1 MRKLLFLLIGIMLNV
16 SAMGDIPTKQNATH
30 SVILAGG
37 SGKRMKSELPK
48 VLHKLNG
55 IPLVEHVIKLAKDI
69 NSDSICIVTSP
80 ELKKELSY
88 PGINIAI
95 QDKPLGTGH
104 AVLSA
109 EPCLKDKTGDLFILY
124 GDTPNIKSETLSKM
138 KEVKNAKKAQIA
150 VLGMRPED
158 TKRYGRIF
166 VNENGY
172 VDRIV
177 EHPDASDEER
187 KNNLCNSGVFLVDM
201 EYLLPLL
208 KEIKNNNAA
217 GEYYLT
223 DIVEIAKQNDLK
235 TVVIEAH
242 EYELLGVNT
251 QEELEAVSRLKVE
264 KENNKK

>member
-1 MRKLLFLLIGIMLNV
+1 MKKLLFLLISFMFSAN
-16 SAMGDIPTKQNATH
+16 AMGDISGTQNATH

-55 IPLVEHVIKLAKDI
+55 VPLIEHVIKLAENI

-80 ELKKELSY
+80 NLKKSLSY
-88 PGINIAI
+88 PKIDIAV
-95 QDKPLGTGH
+95 QDQPLGTAH

-109 EPCLKDKTGDLFILY
+109 EPCLKDKTGDLYILY
-124 GDTPNIKSETLSKM
+124 GDTPNIKPETLSKM
-138 KEVKNAKKAQIA
+138 KEVKNSKKAQIA

-177 EHPDASDEER
+177 EHRDASNEER

-201 EYLLPLL
+201 EYLFPLL
-208 KEIKNNNAA
+208 KEIKNNNVA

-223 DIVEIAKQNDLK
+223 DIVEIAKQHNLK

-242 EYELLGVNT
+242 EHELLGVNT
-251 QEELEAVSRLKVE
+251 KEELEAVLRLNE
-264 KENNKK
+264 KK

>member
-1 MRKLLFLLIGIMLNV
+1 MKRLLFLLISFILSTN
-16 SAMGDIPTKQNATH
+16 AMGSISDEQNATH

-37 SGKRMKSELPK
+37 SGKRMKSDLPK

-55 IPLVEHVIKLAKDI
+55 VPLVEHVIKLARDI

-80 ELKKELSY
+80 NLKERLSY
-88 PGINIAI
+88 SDISVAI

-124 GDTPNIKSETLSKM
+124 GDTPNIKPDTLSKM
-138 KEVKNAKKAQIA
+138 KKVKNSKKAQIA
-150 VLGMRPED
+150 VLGMRPKD

-166 VNENGY
+166 VNKNGY

-177 EHPDASDEER
+177 EHRDASDEER
-187 KNNLCNSGVFLVDM
+187 KNNLCNSGVFLVDL
-201 EYLLPLL
+201 EYLHLLL

-217 GEYYLT
+217 REYYLT
-223 DIVEIAKQNDLK
+223 DIVQIAQSKDLK

-242 EYELLGVNT
+242 EHELLGVNT
-251 QEELEAVSRLKVE
+251 QEELKAVSQLKDQKGNNE
-264 KENNKK
+264 K

>member
-1 MRKLLFLLIGIMLNV
+1 MKKLLFLLTSLML
-16 SAMGDIPTKQNATH
+16 STNAVASTIAEQKGTH

-37 SGKRMKSELPK
+37 SGKRMKSDLAK

-55 IPLVEHVIKLAKDI
+55 VPLVEHVIKLAKDI

-80 ELKKELSY
+80 NLKDRLSY
-88 PGINIAI
+88 SGISVAI
-95 QDKPLGTGH
+95 QDKPKGTGH

-109 EPCLKDKTGDLFILY
+109 ESCLKDKTGDLFILY
-124 GDTPNIKSETLSKM
+124 GDTPNIKPETLSKM
-138 KEVKNAKKAQIA
+138 KKVKNSKDAQIA

-166 VNENGY
+166 VNESGY

-177 EHPDASDEER
+177 EHRDASDEER
-187 KNNLCNSGVFLVDM
+187 KNNLCNSGVFLVDL

-208 KEIKNNNAA
+208 KDIKNNNAA

-223 DIVEIAKQNDLK
+223 DIVQIAQNKDLK
-235 TVVIEAH
+235 KVVIEAH
-242 EYELLGVNT
+242 EHELLGVNT
-251 QEELEAVSRLKVE
+251 QEELKAVSQLKE
-264 KENNKK
+264 QK